1 MNKKRSLLIYIF
13 FGLFL
18 IPRVYNSKDH
28 NELINANNNKKSP
41 NLIIILADDLGY
53 ADVGFNGCKDIPTP
67 NIDAIANNGVKFTN
81 GYVTYPVCGPSRAGL
96 LTGRYQDRFGFTT
109 NPTIDPENEKAGLP
123 LDEEMISE
131 ALKKANYNS
140 AIIGKWHMGTHP
152 IFHPLKRGWDYFFGF
167 LSGGH
172 NYFPEKLTLNDYSEV
187 KWAYGWYSTRI
198 MENYNRIDINNY
210 LTDELSDAAV
220 RYIEKQ
226 SKLDQQFMVYLSY
239 NAPHGPLQATEKYL
253 DRFPNIIDKK
263 RKTYAAMVSAMD
275 DGIGRVL
282 NTLKERNI
290 EENTIVVFLSDNGG
304 PIHKNASKNDP
315 LRGKKGDLYEG
326 GVRVPFAMQ
335 WKGNI
340 KKGIIYKNPIS
351 SMDIMASICDLNHV
365 KTKNKLDG
373 VNLIPFLKK
382 EKKGEPHDVLFWRKW
397 EQNAM
402 AIRKGNLKLVSNRQ
416 MQTNLPK
423 LYDLS
428 DDISEIK
435 DIKGSNNKDAD
446 EMLNDWEEWNKENK
460 DRYFPTLGNDKWW
473 ERNKK

>member
-1 MNKKRSLLIYIF
+1 MIKKRILLVFITLLISSVFISF
-13 FGLFL
+13 NIQDL
-18 IPRVYNSKDH
+18 
-28 NELINANNNKKSP
+28 KKTAVTKNSP

-53 ADVGFNGCKDIPTP
+53 ADVGFNGCKDILTP

-109 NPTIDPENEKAGLP
+109 NPTIDPNNIKAGLP

-131 ALKKANYNS
+131 ALQKVNYNS

-152 IFHPLKRGWDYFFGF
+152 VFHPLKRGWDYFFGF

-172 NYFPEKLTLNDYSEV
+172 NYFPEKLTINSFSEI
-187 KWAYGWYSTRI
+187 KRAYGWYSTRI
-198 MENYNRIDINNY
+198 MENYNRIDINDY

-226 SKLDQQFMVYLSY
+226 SKEDQQFMVYLSY
-239 NAPHGPLQATEKYL
+239 NAPHMPLQATPKYL

-282 NTLKERNI
+282 NTLKKQNI

-304 PIHKNASKNDP
+304 PVHKNSSNNSP
-315 LRGKKGDLYEG
+315 LRGKKSDLYEG
-326 GVRVPFAMQ
+326 GIRVPFAMQ
-335 WKGNI
+335 WIGEIDKGM
-340 KKGIIYKNPIS
+340 IYSNPVS
-351 SMDIMASICDLNHV
+351 SMDIMATICNLAHV

-373 VNLIPFLKK
+373 VNLMPFLKNGQ
-382 EKKGEPHDVLFWRKW
+382 EGVPHQALFWRKW
-397 EQNAM
+397 EQDAM
-402 AIRKGNLKLVSNRQ
+402 AIRKGDLKLVSNQRKE
-416 MQTNLPK
+416 NNPPK
-423 LYDLS
+423 LYNLS
-428 DDISEIK
+428 K
-435 DIKGSNNKDAD
+435 DINENKNIKELNKIESDHLLEDWNHWNKD
-446 EMLNDWEEWNKENK
+446 NK
-460 DRYFPTLGNDKWW
+460 DRYFPRLGNDKWW
-473 ERNKK
+473 ERN